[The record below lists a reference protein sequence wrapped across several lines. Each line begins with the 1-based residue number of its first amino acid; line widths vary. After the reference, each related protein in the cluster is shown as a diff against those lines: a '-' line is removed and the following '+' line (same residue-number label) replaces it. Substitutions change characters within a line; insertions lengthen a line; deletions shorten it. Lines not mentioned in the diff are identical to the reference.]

1 MNGRPL
7 HEETE
12 QLRSEMER
20 AARDDATD
28 HELRELA
35 AAVSADAL
43 LAYAAPKLNRA
54 QRRARR

>member
-1 MNGRPL
+1 MPAKKPA
-7 HEETE
+7 
-12 QLRSEMER
+12 ER
-20 AARDDATD
+20 RHNAKTRDLGAVAR
-28 HELRELA
+28 LPLA